1 MFLPKILKSTD
12 KLVTILMFNI
22 IDFGH
27 TNLVS
32 LENKDALVTEKQITD
47 KWKIID
53 NCLFKKN

>member
-1 MFLPKILKSTD
+1 
-12 KLVTILMFNI
+12 MFNI